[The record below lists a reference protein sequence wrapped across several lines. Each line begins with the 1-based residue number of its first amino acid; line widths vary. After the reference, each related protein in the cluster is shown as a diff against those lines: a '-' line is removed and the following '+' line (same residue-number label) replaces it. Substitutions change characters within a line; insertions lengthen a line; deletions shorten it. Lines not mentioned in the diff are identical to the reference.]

1 MIQMSKN
8 HYNTLLYWANVGYG
22 AKGKLYEEQFPK
34 RKSPWYKI
42 NQGALNCTVSE
53 ELSEYILKLQ
63 KENEKAVSKILKKP
77 SMEITDLDVFKVRH
91 CDKLVHILLEGY
103 DLVQGNAT
111 YAQPKDTKG
120 DAHGQVF
127 R

>member
-34 RKSPWYKI
+34 RKSPWHKI
-42 NQGALNCTVSE
+42 NQGVLSCTVSE

-63 KENEKAVSKILKKP
+63 RENEKLLKKA
-77 SMEITDLDVFKVRH
+77 SDEITDLDMFKVRH

-103 DLVQGNAT
+103 DLVPGSAT
-111 YAQPKDTKG
+111 YPPPKRG
-120 DAHGQVF
+120 A
-127 R
+127 

>member
-22 AKGKLYEEQFPK
+22 AKGKLYEEQFPN

-42 NQGALNCTVSE
+42 NQGALKCTVSE

-63 KENEKAVSKILKKP
+63 RENNKLLEKT
-77 SMEITDLDVFKVRH
+77 SMEITDFDVFKVRN

-103 DLVQGNAT
+103 DLIPGSAT
-111 YAQPKDTKG
+111 YQQPKVAPNG
-120 DAHGQVF
+120 
-127 R
+127 